1 MDKSTRKRV
10 IRITQILIS
19 LVIVVGIFAFAI
31 PKIANYGDV
40 WMSVRII
47 ALLALLVTGRTN
59 AALIV
64 PTVIGIGVLLI
75 AIGLFAGMLWKEDMA
90 RAIGGGLG
98 KAATFFRKWFR
109 KPEVHWGNA
118 AASFR
123 KQTI

>member
-1 MDKSTRKRV
+1 MDKSARKRIV
-10 IRITQILIS
+10 RVVQILIS
-19 LVIVVGIFAFAI
+19 LVIVVGLFAFAI
-31 PKIANYGDV
+31 PTIVTGIWNSFIKLG
-40 WMSVRII
+40 MPII
-47 ALLALLVTGRTN
+47 ALLALVITGRTN

-98 KAATFFRKWFR
+98 KAATFFRRLFR

-118 AASFR
+118 AAS
-123 KQTI
+123 